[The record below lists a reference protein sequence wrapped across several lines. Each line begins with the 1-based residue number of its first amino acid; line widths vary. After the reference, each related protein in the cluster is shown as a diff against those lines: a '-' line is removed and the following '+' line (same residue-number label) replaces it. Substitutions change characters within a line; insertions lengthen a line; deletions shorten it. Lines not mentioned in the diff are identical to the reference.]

1 MVTKIVTK
9 NLVNY
14 ACELCDYY
22 TCDHRDYVKHN
33 KTKKH
38 QSQINGYKNLKKSD
52 EYICACGKQYKHRQ
66 NLYAHKKKCQYL
78 INAISNTENINNEN
92 KNNSTLENCV
102 MLLINENKDFKNLLI
117 ESLKNQG
124 ASTSITGNN
133 NTINNTKNNNNFNIN
148 FFLNEQ
154 CKDAMSMNEFIESIE
169 ISMQDLLKTKD
180 EGFASGISNIFIKGM
195 SKLSPYQRPLHC
207 TDVKRETLY
216 VKNEKWEKDVT
227 KENIN
232 NAIKSVSAKQFKHI
246 NNYKDA
252 NPDYMQ
258 NDKKREEYFNILKN
272 TTEPIE
278 NNSNKIIKNICPTIY
293 VKENDKELIET

>member
-1 MVTKIVTK
+1 
-9 NLVNY
+9 
-14 ACELCDYY
+14 
-22 TCDHRDYVKHN
+22 
-33 KTKKH
+33 
-38 QSQINGYKNLKKSD
+38 
-52 EYICACGKQYKHRQ
+52 
-66 NLYAHKKKCQYL
+66 
-78 INAISNTENINNEN
+78 
-92 KNNSTLENCV
+92 
-102 MLLINENKDFKNLLI
+102 
-117 ESLKNQG
+117 
-124 ASTSITGNN
+124 
-133 NTINNTKNNNNFNIN
+133 
-148 FFLNEQ
+148 
-154 CKDAMSMNEFIESIE
+154 
-169 ISMQDLLKTKD
+169 
-180 EGFASGISNIFIKGM
+180 
-195 SKLSPYQRPLHC
+195 LHC